1 MFLGGDSLE
10 FKYNMRDLKFILK
23 EWLPMDD
30 VLKCERFSEYYGIDD
45 IDPILSEGYKV
56 AREVVSPINVEGDK
70 NPVAFADGVVTSP
83 PGYKEVYQFLQKNGW
98 GSSSECVEMDG
109 GMPLTLYKGVAEM
122 IAAACPAMGSNIKLT
137 SGAANLIIKFGTED
151 DKKRFLPKMLSG
163 EWQGTMNL
171 TEPSAGSDVGD
182 ALARSYPTD
191 DPKIWKIKGTKMFIT
206 AGDGSLCENTIHMV
220 LARPPEGAKGSPGL
234 GLYVVPKYWVDENGA
249 MGKFNDVTTIAI
261 EHKMGLNGSATCM
274 LNYGENDECYGI
286 MLGSAP
292 DEKGRSKGLAMMFN
306 MMNESRIGTGHNANN
321 QASAAYALAS
331 QYAVERVQGYKGGER
346 VTIIKHEDVRRM
358 LLDMKAHT
366 EGIRA
371 MIFKGF
377 WNLDIAEND
386 ADKAKAKDCADFAA
400 ILTPLIKCYGS
411 ETTVL
416 MTAEAIQVLGGVG
429 YTKEYPVEQYMR
441 DSKVLTIWEGTS
453 FIHGNDLVG
462 RKMTM
467 ENGEP
472 FKKWMTSI
480 KSFADAN
487 KNNSDLSKEFSILER
502 AYASAEEVIKQ
513 IYAWQAAKANKFVNA
528 FAIRTL
534 FVFAQLYVAT
544 CLLEQAVTC
553 QKIISGLPAD
563 HYDMNFYKGKIYS
576 ARYYTNNILPNVFTL
591 AEVIK
596 GADESVFEV
605 PEEILIIDN

>member
-1 MFLGGDSLE
+1 ME
-10 FKYNMRDLKFILK
+10 YKYNVRDLKFILK
-23 EWLPMDD
+23 EWLPTEE
-30 VLKCERFSEYYGIDD
+30 VLACDRFKEYFGIDD
-45 IDPILSEGYKV
+45 VDPILTEAYKV
-56 AREVVSPINVEGDK
+56 AREVVSPINAEGDK
-70 NPVAFADGVVTSP
+70 NPVRFENGVVISP
-83 PGYKEVYQFLQKNGW
+83 PGYKEVFQFLQKNGW
-98 GSSSECVEMDG
+98 GSSSECIELDG
-109 GMPLTLYKGVAEM
+109 GMPLLLYKACAEM

-137 SGAANLIIKFGTED
+137 SGAANLIIDFGTEE
-151 DKKRFLPKMLSG
+151 DKARFLPKMLSG
-163 EWQGTMNL
+163 DWQGTMNL

-191 DPKIWKIKGTKMFIT
+191 DPRIWKIKGTKMFIT

-234 GLYVVPKYWVDENGA
+234 GLYIVPKYWVDEDGS

-274 LNYGENDECYGI
+274 LNFGENDDCYGI
-286 MLGSAP
+286 MLGAPP

-321 QASAAYALAS
+321 QASEAYALAS
-331 QYAVERVQGYKGGER
+331 QYTTERVQGYIKGQR
-346 VTIIKHEDVRRM
+346 VPIVKHSDVRRM

-377 WNLDIAEND
+377 YNLDVAGNSS
-386 ADKAKAKDCADFAA
+386 DKAKAKECADVAA
-400 ILTPLIKCYGS
+400 ILTPLVKCYGS
-411 ETTVL
+411 ETAVL
-416 MTAEAIQVLGGVG
+416 MTAEAIQCLGGVG

-467 ENGEP
+467 DNGQP
-472 FKKWMTSI
+472 FQKFMANI
-480 KSFADAN
+480 KSFIDSN
-487 KNNSDLSKEFSILER
+487 KETVGFEKEMTVMAR
-502 AYASAEEVIKQ
+502 AYEAAVEIQQLLESWRSNKEEKGELI
-513 IYAWQAAKANKFVNA
+513 NL

-534 FVFAQLYVAT
+534 FIFAQLYVAM
-544 CLLEQAVTC
+544 CLADQALVA
-553 QKIISGLPAD
+553 QKTIDGLPED
-563 HYDMNFYKGKIYS
+563 HFDMKFYQGKVAS
-576 ARYYTNNILPNVFTL
+576 ARYYVNNSLPNVFTL

-596 GADESVFEV
+596 TADTSVLEV
-605 PEEILIIDN
+605 PEDALVIN